1 MTIRTRLTFLYSSL
15 LAIVILMFSTATSG
29 ILNWTLRNQVDESL
43 YKALNDMQSSA
54 LTSGSQNGN
63 SWMAYKFNDLLSSGV
78 FVQLWS
84 HDEKSQEPY
93 LYETSLSM
101 GNDLALDSDVLDSRD
116 PVYSDVYVRGAHLR
130 VAASPLRIGGDVYG
144 YIQVA
149 TSLRTVDA
157 AIDRLLKIMLVSG
170 AFTLLA
176 SLLLG
181 DLLARRALKPIETI
195 GETARQITAAD
206 DLGRRIPNRGPQD
219 EIGRLA
225 TTFNQT
231 LERLEQLFNVQRRF
245 VADVSHEMR
254 TPLTSIQGNLDL
266 MRRIGYDE
274 EAMEAIES
282 ESRRMARLVDD
293 LLLLAKADAGRLPLG
308 HGLVELDTLVLEVY
322 NQALGLAQGV
332 SVRLGDID
340 QVQVMGDTDRLKQLL
355 LNLVSNGL
363 KYTPEGGSVTLL
375 LAREGD
381 QARVTVSDTGIGI
394 PETDLPHIFDRF
406 YRVDKARSRAQGGT
420 GLGLSIAKWIAD
432 AHGGELSITSEIG
445 SGTIVTVRLPLAD
458 PTPQLTEEHVTS
470 PRKRARTPRL
480 SRS

>member
-43 YKALNDMQSSA
+43 YKALGDMQTSA
-54 LTSGSQNGN
+54 LTSSSQNGN
-63 SWMAYKFNDLLSSGV
+63 SWMAWKFNNLLSSGV
-78 FVQLWS
+78 FVQIWS
-84 HDEKSQEPY
+84 HDEQSQEPY

-101 GNDLALDSDVLDSRD
+101 GNDLALDPAVLTSND

-130 VAASPLRIGGDVYG
+130 VAASPLRIGGDLYG

-157 AIDRLLKIMLVSG
+157 AIDRLLKIMLISG

-206 DLGRRIPNRGPQD
+206 DLGRRIPNHGPQD

-282 ESRRMARLVDD
+282 ESRRMTRLVDD
-293 LLLLAKADAGRLPLG
+293 LLLLAKADAGRLPLDQG
-308 HGLVELDTLVLEVY
+308 VVDLDTMVLEVY
-322 NQALGLAQGV
+322 NQAQMLAHGV
-332 SVRLGDID
+332 ALHLGDLD
-340 QVQVMGDTDRLKQLL
+340 QAQVLGDADRLKQLL

-363 KYTPEGGSVTLL
+363 KYTPEGGSVTIS
-375 LAREGD
+375 LARDGD
-381 QARVTVSDTGIGI
+381 RALVTVCDTGIGI

-432 AHGGELSITSEIG
+432 AHGGDLDVTSHVG
-445 SGTIVTVRLPLAD
+445 SGTTFTLWLPLVHPVVPD
-458 PTPQLTEEHVTS
+458 VEPDDS
-470 PRKRARTPRL
+470 PARRRTRVPRF
-480 SRS
+480 SRP